1 MLRGA
6 LRQEQWALVAY
17 LEAVTYLV
25 PQFISDKD
33 SRQALAAIADV
44 IEREAGTIEETPP
57 PSEGDDGDSVEHG
70 VAPRNLWFLQQHG
83 ARGTDTYH
91 SPKRIHAKWD
101 GMKERERAA
110 ICPMR
115 RQGFGRCR

>member
-1 MLRGA
+1 M
-6 LRQEQWALVAY
+6 
-17 LEAVTYLV
+17 
-25 PQFISDKD
+25 
-33 SRQALAAIADV
+33 

-110 ICPMR
+110 ICPDAPGKVSVAAV
-115 RQGFGRCR
+115 RQGIKRARMAGDGKVSTPKTKAKRATREP